1 MAVKKKAKKKVA
13 TKKAPVKKAAKKA
26 TKKKAV
32 KKKSASKSD
41 RATVAAGQA
50 YEVAYFAKK
59 AGVTPAEVKAAIKVV
74 GNNRAKLTAHFQ
86 K

>member
-13 TKKAPVKKAAKKA
+13 TKKKAPAVKRKA
-26 TKKKAV
+26 TKKKAA
-32 KKKSASKSD
+32 KKKSKRTSD

-59 AGVTPAEVKAAIKVV
+59 VGVTPAEVKAAIKTV
-74 GNNRAKLTAHFQ
+74 GNNRAKLTAHF
-86 K
+86 KK

>member
-13 TKKAPVKKAAKKA
+13 TKKKAPAAKRKA
-26 TKKKAV
+26 TKKKAA
-32 KKKSASKSD
+32 KKKSKSD

-59 AGVTPAEVKAAIKVV
+59 VGVTPAEVKAAIKTV
-74 GNNRAKLTAHFQ
+74 GNNRAKLTAHF
-86 K
+86 KK